1 MKSLLFATSAS
12 LLAAGCSDQ
21 IVVGGLQEVASMKAI
36 PNRDLDILFVID
48 NSGSMADKQA
58 SLAANFPRMI
68 DVLEQL
74 DDGLPNVH
82 IGVVTSDLGT
92 LTSSSPT
99 PGPNIA
105 TCTSVGNDGVLQ
117 TNGSTSLTGSFISDI
132 GQPDGSRT
140 RNYTGALRDVFTE
153 IARVGEQGCGF
164 EQHLAAMRRALTHP
178 ANAGF
183 LRPEANLAVIIIA
196 DEDDCSALSPSL
208 FTHESPALGPLDS
221 YRCFQFGVTCD
232 PGVTTTGTKSSCAP
246 NEESPLVEG
255 VQPFID
261 ALIDAKGDARKVM
274 VAAIAGAPGPVEVE
288 LSPPAGGGAPRLS
301 VTPSC
306 AYAGLSTPQL
316 TADPAIRLASFV
328 DAFPGRSE
336 LATICSSDLSGP
348 LVAIGETTKK
358 LVGDP
363 CLDASRLVDT
373 SPEPGTQ
380 PACEALDVRDST
392 PAHARTL
399 PTCATASDT
408 DCIEIV
414 PDAAACPSQDEH
426 LRVRFHRT
434 SAVADDTWT
443 SVRCQVRA

>member
-21 IVVGGLQEVASMKAI
+21 IVVGGLQEVATMKAI

-48 NSGSMADKQA
+48 NSGSMADQQA

-74 DDGLPNVH
+74 DDGMPNVH

-92 LTSSSPT
+92 LASISPS
-99 PGPNIA
+99 PAPNIA
-105 TCTSVGNDGVLQ
+105 TCTGVGNDGVLQ
-117 TNGSTSLTGSFISDI
+117 TNGSTALTGSFISDV
-132 GQPDGSRT
+132 GQPDGSRM
-140 RNYTGALRDVFTE
+140 RNYTGALRDVFAE

-196 DEDDCSALSPSL
+196 DEDDCSALSPAL
-208 FTHESPALGPLDS
+208 FAHEASTLGPLDS

-232 PGVTTTGTKSSCAP
+232 PDMTSPGTKSNCAP
-246 NEESPLVEG
+246 NEDSPVIEG

-261 ALIDAKGDARKVM
+261 ALIAAKGDARKVM
-274 VAAIAGAPGPVEVE
+274 VAAIAGAPDPVEVGFS
-288 LSPPAGGGAPRLS
+288 LPPGGDVSRLA
-301 VTPSC
+301 VLPSC
-306 AYAGLSTPQL
+306 VYAGLSTPQL
-316 TADPAIRLASFV
+316 AADPAIRLAAFV

-363 CLDASRLVDT
+363 CLDASKLADT
-373 SPEPGTQ
+373 SPDPGTQ

-399 PTCATASDT
+399 PACTTASDT

-426 LRVRFHRT
+426 LRVRFHRS

-443 SVRCQVRA
+443 SVRCQLRS